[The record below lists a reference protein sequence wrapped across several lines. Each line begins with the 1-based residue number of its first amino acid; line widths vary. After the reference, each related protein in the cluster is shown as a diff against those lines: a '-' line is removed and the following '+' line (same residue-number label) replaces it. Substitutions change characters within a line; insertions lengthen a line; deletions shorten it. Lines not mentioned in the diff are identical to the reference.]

1 MTIKEFLEGLLTSQ
15 DLSTDQEDALAEHK
29 KEVTDFLC
37 EEFGDAPVIKYAGSH
52 AKGTMIR
59 ESYDLDIVC
68 YFPSDDTRT
77 LKEIRDDVSDHLSKK
92 YVMEDKASAERITNL
107 KDSSTPHNYHIDVV
121 PGRFIEDSKD
131 VFIHVAYGDKERMQ
145 TNLKTHIEHVADSGC
160 VDTIRLIK
168 LWNCRNNL
176 HVKTF
181 VLELFVVKALDGSSN
196 KNNPKA
202 AFIEVM
208 EAMKDQFGELHLED
222 PANSNNDIS
231 QLISSSHRV
240 MVVKAA
246 EEAVGKISESD
257 DVSDWKRVFRENNDE
272 PMKFSAPPST
282 GPSVIRN
289 PSGQWAQ

>member
-29 KEVTDFLC
+29 KEVTDFLRK
-37 EEFGDAPVIKYAGSH
+37 EFGDAPVIKYAGSH
-52 AKGTMIR
+52 AKGTMIS
-59 ESYDLDIVC
+59 ENYDLDIVC

-145 TNLKTHIEHVADSGC
+145 TNLKTHIDHIANSGC
-160 VDTIRLIK
+160 VDVIRLVK
-168 LWNCRNNL
+168 LWSCRNNL
-176 HVKTF
+176 RVKTF
-181 VLELFVVKALDGSSN
+181 VLELFVVRALDGSSN
-196 KNNPKA
+196 KKNLQA

-208 EAMKDQFGELHLED
+208 EAMKDQFGELRLED
-222 PANSNNDIS
+222 PANSNNEVS

-240 MVVKAA
+240 MVVNAA
-246 EEAVGKISESD
+246 EETFGKISESD
-257 DVSDWKRVFRENNDE
+257 DISDWKKVFRVDDGGLK
-272 PMKFSAPPST
+272 KFSANPST
-282 GPSVIRN
+282 GPSVIHN
-289 PSGQWAQ
+289 PSGQWAA